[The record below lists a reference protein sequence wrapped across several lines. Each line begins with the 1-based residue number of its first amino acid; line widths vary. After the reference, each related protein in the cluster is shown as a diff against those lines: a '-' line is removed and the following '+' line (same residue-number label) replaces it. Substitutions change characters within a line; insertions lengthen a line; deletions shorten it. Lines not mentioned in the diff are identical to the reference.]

1 MWRIGARCGCGH
13 RVGVGRCKRFSKES
27 SNGPL
32 VGRDQRQHRFLQ
44 ALVVCRRLF
53 SQAQQQLAGR
63 IRVVEGAVW
72 PGLRKTHLDRKQRE
86 AVAGCGRQHD
96 ACDVQCVEDLLGRG
110 PEAGR
115 GQEVDVQTRSV
126 ANRLTTAKKFRQLA
140 QRVLR
145 ACCTAELLRLDA
157 GESKDCFRHRASWV
171 DQSLEGAGDAIGGE
185 CDSADLDDTITGR
198 VETSGLEVYS
208 CVLRHGPLDST
219 CARRCPARRPLLKG
233 HGLERRLLY
242 LRAMQTGAIEAP
254 KRLEDL
260 HVRRDLVASL
270 MLRTLA
276 FSDQL
281 SGAALETRLSLPFET
296 LQPLIEEFQKT
307 QLMDTLG
314 FSNDPSVE
322 GRPIPVRMNY
332 TVSSAG
338 RQRAAE
344 MSAVQTR
351 YLGPCPIAFDDYL
364 ALVRSQVTGKANVTD
379 ASLKK
384 ALGTLELEQHV
395 IDQIGGAM
403 VSRASLFIFGA
414 PGNGKSTITERMA
427 LLMGA
432 PVEIPH
438 AVAVGDEII
447 RVIDP
452 VYHKI
457 ADGAQPIDRRL
468 GKVERPVVVAGGE
481 LKLVQLDLTYD
492 ASNRYYEAPLQW
504 KANAGV
510 FVIDDFGRQEVPP
523 MRLLN
528 RFIVPMEK
536 KVDYL
541 DLSASGRKIELPFLC
556 QVVFSTNLSPTEL
569 VDEAFLRR
577 MAYKIGVGNPSPEAF
592 GRILPYEC
600 DRRGVLFD
608 EKAIGYLLNNLNGKK
623 PLRGSHP
630 RALIARLVDL
640 ANYRQEPPRL
650 TPQTLKEAFDAC
662 FNPAL
667 GSLTEDN
674 WARPAIN

>member
-1 MWRIGARCGCGH
+1 
-13 RVGVGRCKRFSKES
+13 
-27 SNGPL
+27 
-32 VGRDQRQHRFLQ
+32 
-44 ALVVCRRLF
+44 
-53 SQAQQQLAGR
+53 
-63 IRVVEGAVW
+63 
-72 PGLRKTHLDRKQRE
+72 
-86 AVAGCGRQHD
+86 
-96 ACDVQCVEDLLGRG
+96 
-110 PEAGR
+110 
-115 GQEVDVQTRSV
+115 
-126 ANRLTTAKKFRQLA
+126 
-140 QRVLR
+140 
-145 ACCTAELLRLDA
+145 
-157 GESKDCFRHRASWV
+157 
-171 DQSLEGAGDAIGGE
+171 
-185 CDSADLDDTITGR
+185 
-198 VETSGLEVYS
+198 
-208 CVLRHGPLDST
+208 
-219 CARRCPARRPLLKG
+219 
-233 HGLERRLLY
+233 
-242 LRAMQTGAIEAP
+242 MQTGEIAAP
-254 KRLEDL
+254 TRLEDL
-260 HVRRDLVASL
+260 HIRRDLIASL
-270 MLRTLA
+270 LLRTIA
-276 FSDQL
+276 FADQL
-281 SGAALETRLSLPFET
+281 TGAQIETRLGLPFET
-296 LQPLIEEFQKT
+296 IEGIIEEFEKN
-307 QLMDTLG
+307 QLMDTRG
-314 FSNDPSVE
+314 VSTDPSLE
-322 GRPIPVRMNY
+322 GRQYKVKMNY
-332 TVSSAG
+332 AVSGQG

-351 YLGPCPIAFDDYL
+351 YLGPCPINFEDYL
-364 ALVRSQVTGKANVTD
+364 ALVRSQVVGKANVND

-384 ALGTLELEQHV
+384 ALGQLELEQHV

-432 PVEIPH
+432 PIEIPH

-457 ADGAQPIDRRL
+457 AEGEQPVDRRL
-468 GKVERPVVVAGGE
+468 VKVERPVVVAGGE
-481 LKLVQLDLTYD
+481 LKLQQLDLTYD

-592 GRILPYEC
+592 GRILRYEC
-600 DRRGVLFD
+600 ERQGVSFD
-608 EKAIGYLLNNLNGKK
+608 EKAIGYLLNNLYGKK

-640 ANYRQEPPRL
+640 ANYRQESPRL

-667 GSLTEDN
+667 GSLTEDD
-674 WARPAIN
+674 WARPAIG